1 MSNLTRILLVLMTVG
16 MVATGVGV
24 ASNAIWTDSDD
35 VDPNLFTT
43 GSVSLSTNPTTALVT
58 FTSGAPGED
67 TTPQTLTVTNDGTME
82 LRYAVTMTAD
92 TDGKDLYL
100 ELDLTIREEDV
111 EPSVPCD
118 DFDGTVL
125 YGPAPFLLT
134 GNLIGDPTQGAQAN
148 DRVLADSSSEYL
160 CFRVTL
166 PSDAPNSVQAAST
179 TAVFTFE
186 SEQTANNPP

>member
-43 GSVSLSTNPTTALVT
+43 GSVSLSTNPITALVT

-92 TDGKDLYL
+92 TEGKDLYL
-100 ELDLTIREEDV
+100 ELDLTIREEGT
-111 EPSVPCD
+111 SCN

-125 YGPAPFLLT
+125 YGPAPFLES
-134 GNLIGDPTQGAQAN
+134 GNLIGDPTQGIQGGE
-148 DRVLADSSSEYL
+148 RTLAASPASEVL
-160 CFRVTL
+160 CFRVVL
-166 PSDAPNSVQAAST
+166 PSDAPNTVQAAST

-186 SEQTANNPP
+186 SEQTANNP